1 MDAKMVGIVIALLVG
16 CVCFYLINR
25 KVSND

>member
-1 MDAKMVGIVIALLVG
+1 MDGKMVGIVVALLAG